1 MRAHP
6 QPAAPTSLPPGHLQ
20 LSPNAV
26 SPPSRGS
33 WCRLAS
39 QTDLTPVSRTAG
51 LGPEQLQGGA
61 RAGVTSV
68 TSPWLQWQGLGSHT
82 LWMAEPASPGPR
94 APARAQEAA
103 GRRALSPVC
112 ILVPES
118 HAGAIP
124 CGLPQP
130 WVPTSRV
137 FQSRRH
143 QVTWQV
149 ASPACCSPEGSSY
162 FPHPPEGRPG
172 CAQ

>member
-68 TSPWLQWQGLGSHT
+68 TSPWLVPVPLAAVAGPGQPHTVDGRASQPWPTGAGAGTGGSRQAGS
-82 LWMAEPASPGPR
+82 LAGVRPGPR
-94 APARAQEAA
+94 VPRWRHPMWPSTALGTNVSRLPEPATPGHMASGVPCLLQSW
-103 GRRALSPVC
+103 GQF
-112 ILVPES
+112 ILP
-118 HAGAIP
+118 P
-124 CGLPQP
+124 
-130 WVPTSRV
+130 PT
-137 FQSRRH
+137 
-143 QVTWQV
+143 
-149 ASPACCSPEGSSY
+149 
-162 FPHPPEGRPG
+162 
-172 CAQ
+172 